1 MNLSLI
7 LKIMDLLMNNIC
19 RVLTIIS
26 ALTLMGCSD
35 NSKSINYQQEPNPK
49 VVQNTSDA
57 SIDSEVLTGVQV
69 APGLDQKTLI
79 APLKDAYN
87 RINPIEDGWESE
99 AFSESA
105 TKILK
110 SMAKKMVNPEKIKTD
125 TFNVFFD
132 NKTEPKLEIN
142 PKIIS
147 EVFRD
152 EDFLIRSGDV
162 DSCDIIQNPNL
173 SFKAFLSTF
182 SSSTNLQTGI
192 KLYKVSIN
200 GDKVTSDVKLQVSGL
215 STNGVKQI
223 NCDLICQWTPQIKSP
238 LLKSIKLKKY
248 EESTRLSEKGLTLFS
263 DFTDSVMSGN
273 DSYNQQILRSTDYW
287 RSRIPSNLGLDV
299 VANHGLAIGDVNGD
313 GLEDIY
319 ICQQGG
325 LPNLLYIQ
333 NENGTLMDHTSS
345 SGADWLEY
353 CSSALIIDIDNDG
366 DRDLVIGQDFKLLF
380 MENDGTGSFVLSFG
394 TSSHAQTFSL
404 SASDFDLDGLID
416 IYACGYNPS
425 ANRSRS
431 GALGEP
437 IPYHD
442 AQNGGRNMLLRNKG
456 NWDFEDVTAK
466 VGLDHNNNRF
476 SFASAWEDFDNDG
489 DLDLYVANDYGRN
502 NLYRN
507 SSGEFADVAGEM
519 GVEDMSAGM
528 SASWGDFNRD
538 GYMDLYV
545 SNMFSAAGNRIT
557 FQRQFKPSATS
568 QMKAQYQRHARGNT
582 LFQGTKEGEF
592 QDVSIEQEVTMG
604 RWAWGSRFVD
614 LNNDGWED
622 LIVAN
627 GFITTDDT
635 GDL

>member
-1 MNLSLI
+1 
-7 LKIMDLLMNNIC
+7 MDLLLNNIS
-19 RVLTIIS
+19 RVIGIIS
-26 ALTLMGCSD
+26 VFILIGCSD
-35 NSKSINYQQEPNPK
+35 NSKSINSEPENNPK
-49 VVQNTSDA
+49 SAQETADTSIT
-57 SIDSEVLTGVQV
+57 SNVLTGIQV
-69 APGLDQKTLI
+69 APGLDNKTLI

-87 RINPIEDGWESE
+87 RINPLEDGWESE

-110 SMAKKMVNPEKIKTD
+110 SMAKKMINPEKIKTD
-125 TFNVFFD
+125 SFNLFFD
-132 NKTEPKLEIN
+132 NETELKLQIN

-152 EDFLIRSGDV
+152 GNFLIRRGDV
-162 DSCDIIQNPNL
+162 DSCDINQNPTL
-173 SFKAFLSTF
+173 SFKAFLSGF
-182 SSSTNLQTGI
+182 SLSTNLQSEI

-200 GDKVTSDVKLQVSGL
+200 GDQVTSDVKLQVSGR
-215 STNGVKQI
+215 STDGVKQI
-223 NCDLICQWTPQIKSP
+223 NCDLICQWTAKIKSP

-263 DFTDSVMSGN
+263 DFTDSVMGGN
-273 DSYNQQILRSTDYW
+273 DSYSQQLLRSTDYW

-325 LPNLLYIQ
+325 LPNLLYLQ
-333 NENGTLMDHTSS
+333 NENGTLRDHTSS

-353 CSSALIIDIDNDG
+353 CSSALIVDLDNDG

-404 SASDFDLDGLID
+404 SASDFDLDGLLD
-416 IYACGYNPS
+416 VYACGYNPS

-442 AQNGGRNMLLRNKG
+442 AQNGGRNILLRNKG
-456 NWDFEDVTAK
+456 AWDFEDVTAK
-466 VGLDHNNNRF
+466 VGLDQNNNRF

-507 SSGEFADVAGEM
+507 TSGKFTDVAGEM

-528 SASWGDFNRD
+528 SASWADFNRD

-592 QDVSIEQEVTMG
+592 QDVSIEKEVTMG